1 MLIGTTWR
9 SQLENLE
16 KPLSIEPFWDRPTSE
31 PPIRWEKWRIQV
43 KLAILA
49 REKITVDTLLQ
60 PKPTTVRLPAVP
72 KYEMPIEDATDD
84 TERDRQIRNNQLKL
98 QWDLKCQKITEAGI
112 LCGEQ
117 PWNLCDQK
125 RVSLLYLSIGTEG
138 RHLLTQKFPHDNI
151 YELTTL
157 KLWEMME
164 IAFIRPRNI
173 TFDRYVFFSRKQK
186 KGETVE
192 QFYSI
197 LKELAE
203 NCDFENREEAIIRD
217 ISITNMLDDDIQREL
232 LRDTVD
238 PERALSI
245 AVNMEIGNQNQ
256 QRISSNNGATG
267 STVNAI
273 QQFNRFC
280 GAGVRGNQS
289 SRAVVNRA
297 SVGQCRGCGQ
307 VWTTTQRQVC
317 PAMGKKRNNCGLQ
330 NHFAKVC
337 RRKLNNT
344 RNTQQTNR
352 INNVETAETS
362 NQNSSQESQN
372 VNYVNYNEQLNSVYD
387 SSDDNYVATV
397 ENISSP
403 NTALK
408 NLSIT
413 IGNTNCD
420 LLLDSG
426 SGCTIINMS
435 LARKI
440 MYNCAQSQW
449 SEKKLLELKSF
460 SDDIVQT
467 LGTLKTPVKC
477 NDWKIQKAKNTVVA
491 DGFRPI
497 LGRDIFDQ
505 LGITKSQKP
514 CPNTEVNSIDQ
525 LCAIKRSLAK
535 EFPDLISRIGKSKN
549 HTVNSK
555 FHKNYR
561 VIHQKGRKVP
571 IHLQPKVKI
580 ELEKLL
586 NEGHIEKLNNC
597 SDQFFISP
605 IVITVKR
612 INQSK

>member
-1 MLIGTTWR
+1 MCI
-9 SQLENLE
+9 S
-16 KPLSIEPFWDRPTSE
+16 
-31 PPIRWEKWRIQV
+31 
-43 KLAILA
+43 
-49 REKITVDTLLQ
+49 
-60 PKPTTVRLPAVP
+60 
-72 KYEMPIEDATDD
+72 
-84 TERDRQIRNNQLKL
+84 
-98 QWDLKCQKITEAGI
+98 
-112 LCGEQ
+112 
-117 PWNLCDQK
+117 
-125 RVSLLYLSIGTEG
+125 LYLSIGTEG
-138 RHLLTQKFPHDNI
+138 RRLLTQKFPHDNI
-151 YELTTL
+151 YDLTTL

-217 ISITNMLDDDIQREL
+217 IFITNMLDDDIQREL
-232 LRDTVD
+232 LRDTVE

-245 AVNMEIGNQNQ
+245 AVNMEMGIQNQ

-273 QQFNRFC
+273 QQFNRFR

-297 SVGQCRGCGQ
+297 SVGQCRGCCQ
-307 VWTTTQRQVC
+307 VWTTTHRQVC
-317 PAMGKKRNNCGLQ
+317 SAMGKKCNHCGLQ

-337 RRKLNNT
+337 RRRLNNT

-352 INNVETAETS
+352 INTVETAETS
-362 NQNSSQESQN
+362 NQNSSQENQN
-372 VNYVNYNEQLNSVYD
+372 VNYINYNEQINSDYD
-387 SSDDNYVATV
+387 SSDDNYVSTV

-403 NTALK
+403 NIALK
-408 NLSIT
+408 NLSLT

-435 LARKI
+435 LAREI
-440 MYNCAQSQW
+440 MFNCAQSQW
-449 SEKKLLELKSF
+449 SEKKPLELKSF
-460 SDDIVQT
+460 SNDIVQP

-477 NDWKIQKAKNTVVA
+477 NDWNLQKAKITVVA

-497 LGRDIFDQ
+497 LGRDLFDQ
-505 LGITKSQKP
+505 LGITISQKP
-514 CPNTEVNSIDQ
+514 CLKTEVNNIDQ
-525 LCAIKRSLAK
+525 PCAIKRSLAK
-535 EFPDLISRIGKSKN
+535 EFPDLISRIEKSKN

-561 VIHQKGRKVP
+561 VIHEKGRKVP
-571 IHLQPKVKI
+571 IHFQPKVKI

-586 NEGHIEKLNNC
+586 NEGHIENLNNC
-597 SDQFFISP
+597 SDQFSVSP
-605 IVITVKR
+605 IVITVKKKD
-612 INQSK
+612 QSIKIALDSKILNKLFIKTSIKCPI